1 MWTRRFMM
9 ASLALAAPSLARA
22 QFRPSKAELAILT
35 ANVPTHR
42 LEVKEAEGYRIF
54 RALPRK
60 GATRAIYLLD
70 GNGMFDALTPD
81 LLASVPD
88 LAVLGIGYPTEER
101 FDTTRR
107 SLDYTPP
114 IAHGPVP
121 DPQRPERPIGG
132 TNLFLPRL
140 TGPLRDA
147 AEDGLS
153 ITTRTLSGHSYGGLF
168 TLWTLLTAPQSFDR
182 YAAIS
187 PSLWWGNG
195 VLERVRPVGLA
206 RDMSLLLAYSNAEGR
221 RGDMDDDTFRRH
233 QAEAAERRDAFV
245 ARLRTHPHLTVKQHV
260 FEGLAHG
267 QTLSASLPLS
277 LPFAR

>member
-1 MWTRRFMM
+1 ML
-9 ASLALAAPSLARA
+9 ANLALTAPSLARA

-42 LEVKEAEGYRIF
+42 LEVREAEGYRIF
-54 RALPRK
+54 RALPRN
-60 GATRAIYLLD
+60 GTTHALYLLD

-81 LLASVPD
+81 ILVKVPD
-88 LAVLGIGYPTEER
+88 LAILGIGYPTETR
-101 FDTTRR
+101 FDTARR

-114 IAHGPVP
+114 IADGPVP
-121 DPQRPERPIGG
+121 DPQRPERLVGG
-132 TNLFLPRL
+132 ANLFLPRL
-140 TGPLRDA
+140 TGWLRDA

-187 PSLWWGNG
+187 PSLWWGDG
-195 VLERVRPVGLA
+195 LLERMVPAELT
-206 RDMSLLLAYSNAEGR
+206 RDTPLLLAYSNAEGR

-233 QAEAAERRDAFV
+233 QAKAAERRDAFV
-245 ARLRTHPHLTVKQHV
+245 ERLRAQPHLTVDQHV
-260 FEGLAHG
+260 FEGLSHG
-267 QTLSASLPLS
+267 QTLGASLPLS
-277 LPFAR
+277 LPFAQ